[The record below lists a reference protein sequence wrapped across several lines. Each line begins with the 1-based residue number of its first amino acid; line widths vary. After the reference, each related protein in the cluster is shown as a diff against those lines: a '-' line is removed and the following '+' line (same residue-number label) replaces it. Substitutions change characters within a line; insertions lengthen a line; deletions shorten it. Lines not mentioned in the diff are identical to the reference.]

1 MSDNSSHKL
10 TRPPQLNFFKCLGQD
25 QQDYS
30 NTIELYDVLPKYYYG
45 NAKRIEDKFLNEIE
59 REFSFRDKKYTMTIR
74 PTVITNSKGE
84 EKAYYPTQRE
94 EIIEDAIRKIAI
106 ERGGVFIDG
115 GAGVQFSLYELEQEL
130 RKRGHGY
137 KSAQI
142 KEAITVCHNTS
153 IELSSEDGKDE
164 ISFHLFESIGFSSRD
179 KKDKKA
185 FVKFNSLVTKSI
197 NQKTFRLFNYKRCM
211 SLKHMLSRWLFKRI
225 SHHFLQAS
233 ATNPYSIKLTTII
246 RDSGVARYKKLADN
260 RKQIIK
266 SLEELKVRSVFTK
279 YEEQIVYD
287 HKRKN
292 KIEDVKYSFW
302 LSDEFCKDVKKANFI
317 QKKISEQGDSNQGEL
332 LDFQGELALIMQ
344 EGIFKLSKKYITD
357 FVKEVSDKIEFD
369 DALLALKAA
378 KETIED
384 YAKNNTKC
392 TPAALTKTA
401 LNEKWCPRVSDE
413 KESGEGPVE
422 DHNLDDLSVEEQ
434 KVFTSITDKIKQ
446 SLGQDVY
453 KSWFYKLHFHG
464 NGGGVGELHFSFP
477 TQFLKQY
484 VEENYTEKLLK
495 IANDIDPTIQAIFI
509 EKR

>member
-1 MSDNSSHKL
+1 MSDNSTPKL
-10 TRPPQLNFFKCLGQD
+10 TRPPQLSFFKLLGKD

-59 REFSFRDKKYTMTIR
+59 REFSFRDKKYKMTIR

-137 KSAQI
+137 KTSQI

-153 IELSSEDGKDE
+153 IELSSEDGRDE

-211 SLKHMLSRWLFKRI
+211 SLKYMLSRWLFKRI

-260 RKQIIK
+260 RKQVIK
-266 SLEELKVRSVFTK
+266 SLGELEVRNVFTK

-287 HKRKN
+287 NNRKN
-292 KIEDVKYSFW
+292 KIEDVLYSFW

-317 QKKISEQGDSNQGEL
+317 QKEISEQREGNQGEL
-332 LDFQGELALIMQ
+332 LDFQSELALIMQ
-344 EGIFKLSKKYITD
+344 EGVFKLSKKYIKD
-357 FVKEVSDKIEFD
+357 FVKEISDKVEFD

-378 KETIED
+378 KETIEE
-384 YAKNNTKC
+384 YAANSTKC

-401 LNEKWCPRVSDE
+401 LNEKWCPRASEDTEVD
-413 KESGEGPVE
+413 EGPIE
-422 DHNLDDLSVEEQ
+422 DHNWADLSLDEQ
-434 KVFTSITDKIKQ
+434 KIFTVITEKIQKV
-446 SLGQDVY
+446 LGKDVY

-464 NGGGVGELHFSFP
+464 NGGGVGEVHFSFP

-484 VEENYTEKLLK
+484 VEDNYADKLLK
-495 IANDIDPTIQAIFI
+495 IANDIDPTIQSIMFY
-509 EKR
+509 KR